1 MSMHLIREIEQLKR
15 QILTLSAVVEESVQK
30 AVSAIENRD
39 AALARAIIE
48 ADYQIDR
55 MEVEVEEE
63 CLKTLALHQPVAGDL
78 RFIVAVLKINSD
90 LERIGDMAVNI
101 AERAESLCELPEIP
115 FTLRFEEI
123 CLRTLDMLRM
133 SLDALMNMDVKRAQ
147 EVLTMDA
154 GVDALDRRIH
164 RQVMDAIRA
173 RPDLVEPLF
182 TYRAASRHLERI
194 ADHATN
200 MAEDVIYMIEGWIVR
215 HGGLGQEP
223 EVEQDPGHE
232 PDPVSEQDPGRR
244 PDPGQ

>member
-15 QILTLSAVVEESVQK
+15 QILSLSAVVEESVQK

-39 AALARAIIE
+39 AALARAVIE

-55 MEVEVEEE
+55 MEIEVEED

-78 RFIVAVLKINSD
+78 RFIVAVLKINND

-101 AERAESLCELPEIP
+101 AERAETLCELPEIP
-115 FTLRFEEI
+115 VALSFQEI
-123 CLRTLDMLRM
+123 SLRTRDMLRM
-133 SLDALMNMDVKRAQ
+133 SLDALMTMDVKRAQ

-154 GVDALDRRIH
+154 AVDAIDRRIH
-164 RQVMDAIRA
+164 RQVLEAIRA
-173 RPDLVEPLF
+173 HPDLAEPLI
-182 TYRAASRHLERI
+182 THRAACRHLERI

-215 HGGLGQEP
+215 HGGLGPEP
-223 EVEQDPGHE
+223 EP
-232 PDPVSEQDPGRR
+232 
-244 PDPGQ
+244 